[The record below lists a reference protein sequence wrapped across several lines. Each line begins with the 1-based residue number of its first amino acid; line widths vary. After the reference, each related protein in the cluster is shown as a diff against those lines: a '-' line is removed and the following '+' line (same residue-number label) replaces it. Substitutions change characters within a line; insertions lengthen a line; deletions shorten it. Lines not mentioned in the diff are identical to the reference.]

1 MWQGASS
8 DYLQRFNR
16 TVQLQHNPRWA
27 HVREPTRD
35 GVSMLMQ
42 YRQGELREIEKM
54 RAEQES
60 MHTSMAKSKAEREA
74 ESANYI
80 KKLKGYSEDLAR
92 FKQQYSERI
101 VSDGRPAV
109 SDSGNAGSVRSELP
123 DEAAMEPGSDDGG
136 PEEDGIGLDVEAAPS
151 GVQADLPGRP

>member
-1 MWQGASS
+1 MWEGASS
-8 DYLQRFNR
+8 DYWQRFNR

-54 RAEQES
+54 RAENAKMQES
-60 MHTSMAKSKAEREA
+60 MQQSKSTREA
-74 ESANYI
+74 DSANYI

-92 FKQQYSERI
+92 FKQQYSERV

-109 SDSGNAGSVRSELP
+109 SDSGDARPVRSELP
-123 DEAAMEPGSDDGG
+123 DEAPVEPSTDGECKESG
-136 PEEDGIGLDVEAAPS
+136 DGLDDEAAPS
-151 GVQADLPGRP
+151 GVQADLPGRA

>member
-16 TVQLQHNPRWA
+16 TVQLQHNPRWRN
-27 HVREPTRD
+27 VREPTRD

-42 YRQGELREIEKM
+42 YRQNELREIEKM
-54 RAEQES
+54 RAEQEA
-60 MHTSMAKSKAEREA
+60 MHTSMAKSKAARDA

-92 FKQQYSERI
+92 FKQQYSERV

-109 SDSGNAGSVRSELP
+109 SDSGNAGPVRSELP
-123 DEAAMEPGSDDGG
+123 HEAEAVEPGSDGG
-136 PEEDGIGLDVEAAPS
+136 PAEDGSGLDVEAAPS

>member
-60 MHTSMAKSKAEREA
+60 MHTSMQQSKAARDA

-92 FKQQYSERI
+92 FKQQYSERV
-101 VSDGRPAV
+101 VSDGRAAASNSWDDRPICRELPVKAV
-109 SDSGNAGSVRSELP
+109 ESNSDSK
-123 DEAAMEPGSDDGG
+123 SDKY
-136 PEEDGIGLDVEAAPS
+136 S
-151 GVQADLPGRP
+151 

>member
-42 YRQGELREIEKM
+42 YRQNELREIEKM
-54 RAEQES
+54 RVENVKMQES
-60 MHTSMAKSKAEREA
+60 MQQSNLAREA
-74 ESANYI
+74 NSADYV
-80 KKLKGYSEDLAR
+80 KKLKRYTKDLKR
-92 FKQQYSERI
+92 YKQQYSERL
-101 VSDGRPAV
+101 VSDGRATVGV
-109 SDSGNAGSVRSELP
+109 SGDTRPVRSELP
-123 DEAAMEPGSDDGG
+123 DEAPVEPSTDGECTAIG
-136 PEEDGIGLDVEAAPS
+136 DGLDDEAAPS
-151 GVQADLPGRP
+151 GVQADFPGRT

>member
-27 HVREPTRD
+27 HVREPTRE

-54 RAEQES
+54 RLERES
-60 MHTSMAKSKAEREA
+60 MHASMTESKAAREA

-92 FKQQYSERI
+92 FKQQYSERK
-101 VSDGRPAV
+101 VSDGRAAV
-109 SDSGNAGSVRSELP
+109 SDSGDTRPVRSELP
-123 DEAAMEPGSDDGG
+123 DEATMEPGSDGG
-136 PEEDGIGLDVEAAPS
+136 PEEDGAGLDDEAAPS